1 MNAAIPGGGF
11 AENASM
17 SAIVLGKGDA
27 LLIVD
32 MQNDFLPGG
41 SLAVPRGD
49 LVIEPIN
56 ALIDLYREQ
65 RLPIYASRDWHP
77 GQHCSFAAQG
87 GPWPPHC
94 VADTIGAAFSAALR
108 LPRDAIVVS
117 KAVLEAE
124 DAYSA
129 FNGTGL
135 ARSMRAEGITRLAVC
150 GLATDYCVL
159 NTVLDGIEAGF
170 EVLLPLEGMRAVE
183 VTPGDGDRAV
193 ARMLGQGAVP
203 VSVSGG
209 HLIAD
214 PRMGARL

>member
-1 MNAAIPGGGF
+1 
-11 AENASM
+11 M
-17 SAIVLGKGDA
+17 SAIVPGKGDA

-41 SLAVPRGD
+41 ALAVPRGD

-56 ALIDLYREQ
+56 ALIDLYHGRG
-65 RLPIYASRDWHP
+65 LPIYASRDWHP
-77 GQHCSFAAQG
+77 DAHCSFTAQG

-94 VADTIGAAFSAALR
+94 VAGTEGALFSEALR
-108 LPRDAIVVS
+108 LPEEAIVIS
-117 KAVLEAE
+117 KAITAAE

-135 ARSMRAEGITRLAVC
+135 ARSMLADGVTRLAVC

-170 EVLLPLEGMRAVE
+170 EVLLVLEATRAVE
-183 VTPGDGDRAV
+183 VTPGDGDRALG
-193 ARMLGQGAVP
+193 RMLAKGALPVRLSAGQLVADAQLGAP
-203 VSVSGG
+203 
-209 HLIAD
+209 L
-214 PRMGARL
+214 

>member
-1 MNAAIPGGGF
+1 
-11 AENASM
+11 M

-49 LVIEPIN
+49 LVVAPVN
-56 ALIDLYREQ
+56 ALVDLYHGRG
-65 RLPIYASRDWHP
+65 LPIYASRDWHP
-77 GQHCSFAAQG
+77 EDHCSFSGQG

-94 VADTIGAAFSAALR
+94 VAHSPGAAFSAALR
-108 LPRDAIVVS
+108 LPDEAIVIS
-117 KAVLEAE
+117 KAGSATE

-129 FNGTGL
+129 FGGTGL
-135 ARSMRAEGITRLAVC
+135 ARAMLADGIVRLAVC

-170 EVLLPLEGMRAVE
+170 EVLLVLEATRAVE
-183 VTPGDGDRAV
+183 LAPGDGDRAIT
-193 ARMLGQGAVP
+193 RMLARGAVP
-203 VSVSGG
+203 VRLSGG
-209 HLIAD
+209 LLVAD
-214 PRMGARL
+214 AALGARL